1 MATVLGVVLC
11 GGTSS
16 RMGRDKA
23 KIELASGMNFLEHA
37 VERLKPVCDE
47 VCLAGRS
54 HWNDS
59 LVALPDPTPN
69 RGPIFGV
76 LEAIRYAMQRHHA
89 CLITPVDMP
98 HLTCHDLQKLVSGWQ
113 TDDRL
118 TYAVSQPDQKVQPL
132 VGVYPIHLHDSIA
145 QHATFDASLTRWIN
159 SQPATVI
166 ALEESHCQNINHP
179 EDLT

>member
-11 GGTSS
+11 GGASS

-118 TYAVSQPDQKVQPL
+118 TYAVSQPETVLSAHSKPSLDAQLQSTASCKQTTRKAWVDLRVRTPPWVDL
-132 VGVYPIHLHDSIA
+132 GVRS
-145 QHATFDASLTRWIN
+145 
-159 SQPATVI
+159 
-166 ALEESHCQNINHP
+166 SHP
-179 EDLT
+179 SS